1 MNIKI
6 RCSGIWDGACNNTDI
21 YLFYI
26 LYTIVAGVP
35 AGPIRKRFDDAA
47 ITELMRLEWWNWDE
61 EKIRRNIEHIQHGKI
76 EMLK

>member
-1 MNIKI
+1 M
-6 RCSGIWDGACNNTDI
+6 
-21 YLFYI
+21 
-26 LYTIVAGVP
+26 P